1 MKVVYGLLLFLFFS
15 TQNLAQ
21 TSEKA
26 LKHYQN
32 LGYMAFADAVK
43 TDEDAS
49 TTPVAMLLANSYR
62 LNGNPEA
69 AAFWYARA
77 VSENSEAETLL
88 HYAQALQ
95 SAGNCREAI
104 SWYQKY
110 LEKVGQNAA
119 TLHDFTEDC
128 GALRNA
134 ATFGRAKVELA
145 RGLNTVQHDF
155 SPVVVD
161 GGIIFTSSRNA
172 FNPVSHSDLW
182 TKKEFTNLYFAPKNE
197 DGGFGEPRPLFGN
210 INKKYHDGAASVAAG
225 GEAMFFTRN
234 NLEGKN
240 SKNVIDLKIYY
251 SEKKSGFWSAG
262 VELPFN
268 SDEFGVCHPALSK
281 NGRVMVFASDQS
293 GGLGGM
299 DLYVVKWENNNWSAP
314 QNLGAEINTAGN
326 EIFPFLA
333 NDDRLYF
340 SSDSRAGLGGLDIFT
355 AEKIAENYTWR
366 NASNLGAPVNSE
378 KDDFGIFVN
387 EDGRSGYLSSSRNG
401 GLGSDDI
408 YTWSWAEAPKNTGL
422 LEQNVA
428 VIDALTGL
436 PIAQAEVKLVEISG
450 QNDEILNENKLPTDA
465 AGKINFT
472 SSPETRLTFRVNKP
486 GYEPKTVTLPAA
498 DVFATP
504 GGYKIPLSKK
514 SVVMLSG
521 QVSDADTEAE
531 IPGAEIEFLNTCDNS
546 VFVLSSDRAGEF
558 ATELKCGCKYQITTR
573 KRAYILSKRELVAN
587 CEIPERELL
596 LALLPSKSPAVVFE
610 GEDLGVGKTVRL
622 KNVYYDFDKWAIRS
636 DASRELDKV
645 VRLMNEY
652 PGMEIEL
659 GSHTDS
665 RGNDAYNARLS
676 QKRAEAAVQYI
687 ISKGIAAHRIAAK
700 GYGESQLVNRCANG
714 VSCDDDAHQEN
725 RRTEIRITKMDDV
738 GVKVIYDND

>member
-1 MKVVYGLLLFLFFS
+1 
-15 TQNLAQ
+15 
-21 TSEKA
+21 
-26 LKHYQN
+26 
-32 LGYMAFADAVK
+32 
-43 TDEDAS
+43 
-49 TTPVAMLLANSYR
+49 
-62 LNGNPEA
+62 
-69 AAFWYARA
+69 
-77 VSENSEAETLL
+77 
-88 HYAQALQ
+88 
-95 SAGNCREAI
+95 AI

-128 GALRNA
+128 GALLNA

-596 LALLPSKSPAVVFE
+596 
-610 GEDLGVGKTVRL
+610 
-622 KNVYYDFDKWAIRS
+622 
-636 DASRELDKV
+636 
-645 VRLMNEY
+645 
-652 PGMEIEL
+652 
-659 GSHTDS
+659 
-665 RGNDAYNARLS
+665 
-676 QKRAEAAVQYI
+676 
-687 ISKGIAAHRIAAK
+687 
-700 GYGESQLVNRCANG
+700 
-714 VSCDDDAHQEN
+714 
-725 RRTEIRITKMDDV
+725 
-738 GVKVIYDND
+738 